1 MVTNP
6 CLSLE
11 LAIILLPD
19 AVANELSDVVHVGD
33 TVSVSTNTVSPFALV
48 SYVFYVNVINFVTS
62 FDISKSPAGTL
73 EVKVYEVDLSLTYIL
88 NLFCLSI
95 ENICNVS
102 ALVQEK

>member
-11 LAIILLPD
+11 LAFIPLLY

-33 TVSVSTNTVSPFALV
+33 TVSDSTNTVSPFALV
-48 SYVFYVNVINFVTS
+48 SYVLYVNVIT
-62 FDISKSPAGTL
+62 FDPPFNISKSPDGTL

-95 ENICNVS
+95 ENICNF
-102 ALVQEK
+102 LH